1 LVGIVVVAHSQEL
14 AQGVCAVASQM
25 SARSDLPIVA
35 AGGLE
40 DGGLGTSFE
49 RIQQAVDAV
58 YSEDG
63 VLILMDLGS
72 AVMTAQM
79 VLEVLPPEQQA
90 HVRLSNAPLVEGAI
104 AAAVSASLG
113 DDLDQVQRAAETAME
128 LPKIP
133 QTEPL
138 APPAEAPPAA
148 TGPIRSV
155 ELVVPNP
162 VGLHARPA
170 SLFVQTASQFA
181 SQITVQNVTQ
191 GRQPVDAKSM
201 MQVASQGTARQGERI
216 RIVAQGEDADE
227 AIAALRALVEA
238 GFGEMEVKEGKEE
251 AVATPPSRPPV
262 PQPAPSPVAP
272 QCPLPAPS
280 PVAPQGPLPSRLQGI
295 GASEGYAVAP
305 AFVYRRPDLRV
316 ERCTVDDPQAEIDR
330 FRRALDTA
338 RHQLDEIQQHVSA
351 TADEQTGRIFEFHRM
366 MLEDDELVSAVEEK
380 IATERCNAE
389 AAVSDVIGQWVS
401 HFECLDDDL
410 MSARAA
416 DVRDVGN
423 RLLAVLMGVDLSQ
436 LSQLPEPVIVVA
448 EDLVPSETALMDRT
462 RVRGLC
468 TALGGSTSHT
478 AILARMW
485 GIPAVVGV
493 GEEILAVPSGT
504 VLALD
509 GESGVVEV
517 NPSPEAVRAYRARQ
531 ERLTAVQAKALER
544 ADEPAVTRDGHRV
557 EVVANIGDIDSAH
570 EAISYGAEGV
580 GLLRTE
586 FLYLGRTA
594 LPDEEVQFAAYRA
607 IAEVMG
613 QRPLIV
619 RTLDVGGDKQL
630 PYLDIGPELNPFLG
644 VRAIRLCLERP
655 DIFQPQ
661 LRAILRAGVGHNVKI
676 MFPMVATRGE
686 VLQARVA
693 LDQARRD
700 LAAAGI
706 PHVDQIEVGIMVE
719 TPAAA
724 IAADVLAVEV
734 DFFSIGSNDL
744 TQYTLA
750 CDRGNER
757 VSYLYHPLDPAVL
770 RLVRNVIEAGHAAG
784 KWVGVCGEMAGQRLA
799 IPILLGLGLD
809 EFSMT
814 PRAIPVAKQ
823 LIRQLDRSQ
832 TQALAQEVLSLRDAA
847 EVEERVTRFL
857 DGIGEE

>member
-1 LVGIVVVAHSQEL
+1 MVGIVVVAHSQEL

-49 RIQQAVDAV
+49 RIQQAMDAV

-251 AVATPPSRPPV
+251 AVATLPSRPPV

-531 ERLTAVQAKALER
+531 ERLTAVRAKALER

-706 PHVDQIEVGIMVE
+706 PHVDQLEVGIMVE